1 MQKVFKSRLDEGR
14 SHARLADF
22 SNSFTQHNFITAP
35 KASYEGILSKNKN
48 SFFDTK
54 LYVAS
59 EAANKKSSKP
69 SVKKKSSS
77 LKELNE
83 NLKLEQDK
91 YIRLFAEFENYKRRT
106 SKERIELYKTA
117 GKEIL
122 TSLVPVLEDF
132 KRALNQDSE
141 SDNDEGIKLIYNKFN
156 DTLKNQGLIEVEV
169 NIGDIFDPEI
179 HEAISQI
186 PAIDDKQKGKIIDII
201 QGGYKLGDIII
212 NFPKVVVAQ

>member
-1 MQKVFKSRLDEGR
+1 M
-14 SHARLADF
+14 
-22 SNSFTQHNFITAP
+22 
-35 KASYEGILSKNKN
+35 
-48 SFFDTK
+48 TK
-54 LYVAS
+54 KKTDI
-59 EAANKKSSKP
+59 KKSSK
-69 SVKKKSSS
+69 STVKKKST

-91 YIRLFAEFENYKRRT
+91 YLRLFAEFENYKRRT
-106 SKERIELYKTA
+106 SKERIELFKTA

-132 KRALNQDSE
+132 KRALSQDSD
-141 SDNDEGIKLIYNKFN
+141 SDNNEGIKLIYNKFN

-169 NIGDIFDPEI
+169 NIDDVFDPEI

-186 PAIDDKQKGKIIDII
+186 PAIDDKQKGKIIDVI

>member
-1 MQKVFKSRLDEGR
+1 M
-14 SHARLADF
+14 
-22 SNSFTQHNFITAP
+22 
-35 KASYEGILSKNKN
+35 
-48 SFFDTK
+48 TK
-54 LYVAS
+54 
-59 EAANKKSSKP
+59 KKTDIKKP
-69 SVKKKSSS
+69 TKPLVKKKSSS
-77 LKELNE
+77 LKKLNE

-91 YIRLFAEFENYKRRT
+91 YVRLFAEFENYKRRT
-106 SKERIELYKTA
+106 SKERVELYKTA
-117 GKEIL
+117 GKEVL

-132 KRALNQDSE
+132 KRALSQDSN

-169 NIGDIFDPEI
+169 NVGDIFDPEI

-186 PAIDDKQKGKIIDII
+186 PAVDDKQKGKIIDII

>member
-1 MQKVFKSRLDEGR
+1 M
-14 SHARLADF
+14 
-22 SNSFTQHNFITAP
+22 
-35 KASYEGILSKNKN
+35 
-48 SFFDTK
+48 TK
-54 LYVAS
+54 KKTDI
-59 EAANKKSSKP
+59 KKSSK
-69 SVKKKSSS
+69 STVKKKST

-91 YIRLFAEFENYKRRT
+91 YLRLFAEFENYKRRT
-106 SKERIELYKTA
+106 SKERIELFKTA

-132 KRALNQDSE
+132 KRALNQNSD

-169 NIGDIFDPEI
+169 NIDDVFDPEI

-186 PAIDDKQKGKIIDII
+186 PAIDDKQKGKIIDVI

>member
-1 MQKVFKSRLDEGR
+1 MTKKK
-14 SHARLADF
+14 
-22 SNSFTQHNFITAP
+22 T
-35 KASYEGILSKNKN
+35 
-48 SFFDTK
+48 DTK
-54 LYVAS
+54 
-59 EAANKKSSKP
+59 KP
-69 SVKKKSSS
+69 SKTLVKKKPSS
-77 LKELNE
+77 LKKLNE

-141 SDNDEGIKLIYNKFN
+141 SDNYEGIKLIYNKFN
-156 DTLKNQGLIEVEV
+156 ETLKNQGLIEVEV
-169 NIGDIFDPEI
+169 NIGDIFDSEI

-186 PAIDDKQKGKIIDII
+186 PAIDDKQKGKIIDVI
-201 QGGYKLGDIII
+201 QGGYQLGDIII
-212 NFPKVVVAQ
+212 NFPKVIVAQ